1 MSTPDKTEPQTI
13 PSDDIDLFDV
23 LKTLLKHKRWVIGSV
38 IALGGAAL
46 ALSLLLPPLY
56 SSTAKILPPQQQ
68 SSSTNM
74 LLGQLSGLAGMA
86 GVSGI
91 AGLKNPGDLYIGL
104 LQSRTVADNL
114 IQQFKLKQRYAAET
128 MDDARKALQSVST
141 ISSSSKDGLISIS
154 VEDKDPQFAAALA
167 NGYIAQL
174 IRLNQSL
181 AVTDA
186 AKRRLFF
193 DTQLKQTKTQL
204 AAAET
209 ALRQT
214 QERTGMIQPDGQ
226 VQAIMNTVTQLKA
239 SVAAKE
245 VQLEALRSYATEQNP
260 LYQRTKQE
268 LAGLKTQL
276 AKLESG
282 AEIAGDVMVPTGK
295 MPQSGL
301 EYLRRLRE
309 VKYQETIFELLA
321 KQYELARIDEAKDS
335 SQIQILDS
343 AVVPELR
350 SKPIRSLIMAAGL
363 VGGLMLGIA
372 LALLRERFHSAQQSG
387 RLHELNWALKE
398 R

>member
-1 MSTPDKTEPQTI
+1 MSTHDKAEAQTV
-13 PSDDIDLFDV
+13 PSDDIDLIAV
-23 LKTLLKHKRWVIGSV
+23 LKTSLKHRRWVIGSV
-38 IALGGAAL
+38 IALGSGAL
-46 ALSLLLPPLY
+46 ILSLTLPPLY
-56 SSTAKILPPQQQ
+56 TATAKILPPQQQ
-68 SSSTNM
+68 SSSMNM
-74 LLGQLSGLAGMA
+74 LLGQLGGLAGAA
-86 GVSGI
+86 GGI
-91 AGLKNPGDLYIGL
+91 AGLKNPGELYIGL

-114 IQQFKLKQRYAAET
+114 IQQFKLKQRYATET
-128 MDDARKALQSVST
+128 MDETRKALQSASA
-141 ISSSSKDGLISIS
+141 ISSGKDGLISIN

-193 DTQLKQTKTQL
+193 ETQLKQTKGQL
-204 AAAET
+204 ASAET

-239 SVAAKE
+239 SIAAKE

-260 LYQRTKQE
+260 LYQRSRQE

-276 AKLESG
+276 AKLENG

-343 AVVPELR
+343 AAIPELR
-350 SKPIRSLIMAAGL
+350 SKPIRSLITAAGL
-363 VGGLMLGIA
+363 FSGLVLGIA
-372 LALLRERFHSAQQSG
+372 LALLRERFRIAQQSG

>member
-1 MSTPDKTEPQTI
+1 MSTHDRAEAQTV
-13 PSDDIDLFDV
+13 PSE
-23 LKTLLKHKRWVIGSV
+23 
-38 IALGGAAL
+38 
-46 ALSLLLPPLY
+46 
-56 SSTAKILPPQQQ
+56 
-68 SSSTNM
+68 SSSMNM
-74 LLGQLSGLAGMA
+74 LLGQLGGLAGAA
-86 GVSGI
+86 GGI
-91 AGLKNPGDLYIGL
+91 AGLKNPGELYIGL

-114 IQQFKLKQRYAAET
+114 IQQFKLKQRYATET
-128 MDDARKALQSVST
+128 MDETRKALQSASAFN
-141 ISSSSKDGLISIS
+141 SGKDGLISIN

-193 DTQLKQTKTQL
+193 ETQLKQTKEQL
-204 AAAET
+204 ASAET

-239 SVAAKE
+239 NIAAKE

-260 LYQRTKQE
+260 LYQRSRQE

-276 AKLESG
+276 AKLENG

-343 AVVPELR
+343 AAIPELK
-350 SKPIRSLIMAAGL
+350 SKPVRSLITAAGL
-363 VGGLMLGIA
+363 FSGLVLGIA
-372 LALLRERFHSAQQSG
+372 LALLRERFQIAQQSG

>member
-1 MSTPDKTEPQTI
+1 MSTHDKAEAQTV
-13 PSDDIDLFDV
+13 PSDDIDLITV
-23 LKTLLKHKRWVIGSV
+23 LKTSLKHRRWVIGSV
-38 IALGGAAL
+38 IALGSGAL
-46 ALSLLLPPLY
+46 ILTLTLPPLY
-56 SSTAKILPPQQQ
+56 TATAKILPPQPQN
-68 SSSTNM
+68 SSMNM
-74 LLGQLSGLAGMA
+74 LLGQLGGLAGAA
-86 GVSGI
+86 GGI
-91 AGLKNPGDLYIGL
+91 AGLKNPGELYIGL

-114 IQQFKLKQRYAAET
+114 IQQFKLKQRYATET
-128 MDDARKALQSVST
+128 MDETRKALQSASA
-141 ISSSSKDGLISIS
+141 ISSGKDGLISIN

-193 DTQLKQTKTQL
+193 ETQLKQTKEQL
-204 AAAET
+204 TAAET

-239 SVAAKE
+239 SIAAKE

-260 LYQRTKQE
+260 LYQRSRQE

-276 AKLESG
+276 AKLENG

-343 AVVPELR
+343 AAIPELR
-350 SKPIRSLIMAAGL
+350 SKPIRSLITATGLFSGL
-363 VGGLMLGIA
+363 VLGIA
-372 LALLRERFHSAQQSG
+372 LALLRERFRIAQQSG
-387 RLHELNWALKE
+387 RLHELNWVLKE

>member
-68 SSSTNM
+68 NSSMNM
-74 LLGQLSGLAGMA
+74 LLGQLGGLASMA
-86 GVSGI
+86 GVGGST
-91 AGLKNPGDLYIGL
+91 GLKNPGDLYIGL

-114 IQQFKLKQRYAAET
+114 IQQFKLKQRYTAET
-128 MDDARKALQSVST
+128 MDETRKALQNASA
-141 ISSSSKDGLISIS
+141 ISSSKDGLISIS

-193 DTQLKQTKTQL
+193 ETQLKQTKTQL

-282 AEIAGDVMVPTGK
+282 AETAGDVMVPTGK

-343 AVVPELR
+343 AVVPELK
-350 SKPIRSLIMAAGL
+350 SKPVRSLITAAGL
-363 VGGLMLGIA
+363 VVGLMLGIT

-387 RLHELNWALKE
+387 RLHELSWAFKE

>member
-1 MSTPDKTEPQTI
+1 MSTHDRAEAQTV
-13 PSDDIDLFDV
+13 PSDDIDLIAV
-23 LKTLLKHKRWVIGSV
+23 LKTLLKHRRWVIGSV
-38 IALGGAAL
+38 IALGCSAL
-46 ALSLLLPPLY
+46 ILSLTLPPLY
-56 SSTAKILPPQQQ
+56 TSTAKILPPQQQ
-68 SSSTNM
+68 SSSMNL
-74 LLGQLSGLAGMA
+74 LLGQLGGLAGAA
-86 GVSGI
+86 GGI
-91 AGLKNPGDLYIGL
+91 AGLKNPGELYIGL

-114 IQQFKLKQRYAAET
+114 IQQFKLKQRYATET
-128 MDDARKALQSVST
+128 MDETRKALQSAST
-141 ISSSSKDGLISIS
+141 FNSGKDGLISIN

-167 NGYIAQL
+167 NGYITQL

-193 DTQLKQTKTQL
+193 ETQLKQTKEQL
-204 AAAET
+204 TAAET

-239 SVAAKE
+239 SIAAKE
-245 VQLEALRSYATEQNP
+245 VQLESLRSYATEQNP
-260 LYQRTKQE
+260 LYQRSRQE

-276 AKLESG
+276 AKLENG

-343 AVVPELR
+343 AAIPELK
-350 SKPIRSLIMAAGL
+350 SKPVRSLITAAGL
-363 VGGLMLGIA
+363 FSGLVLGIA
-372 LALLRERFHSAQQSG
+372 LALLRERFQIAQQSG

>member
-1 MSTPDKTEPQTI
+1 MSIHDKAEPQTI
-13 PSDDIDLFDV
+13 SNDEINLFDV
-23 LKTLLKHKRWVIGSV
+23 LKILLKHKRWVIGSV
-38 IALGGAAL
+38 IALGSGAL
-46 ALSLLLPPLY
+46 VLSLLLPPLY
-56 SSTAKILPPQQQ
+56 TSSAKLLPPQQQ

-74 LLGQLSGLAGMA
+74 LLGQLGGLAGMA
-86 GVSGI
+86 GGI

-114 IQQFKLKQRYAAET
+114 IQQFKLKQRYATDT
-128 MDDARKALQSVST
+128 MDETRKALQNASV
-141 ISSSSKDGLISIS
+141 ISSNSKDGLISIS

-193 DTQLKQTKTQL
+193 ETQLKQTKTQL

-260 LYQRTKQE
+260 LYLRTKQE

-276 AKLESG
+276 AKLENG
-282 AEIAGDVMVPTGK
+282 AETAGDVMVPTGK

-350 SKPIRSLIMAAGL
+350 SKPVRSLIMAAGL

-372 LALLRERFHSAQQSG
+372 LALLRERFHSAQQSS

>member
-1 MSTPDKTEPQTI
+1 MSIPDKTEPQTI
-13 PSDDIDLFDV
+13 LSDDINLFDV
-23 LKTLLKHKRWVIGSV
+23 LKILLKHKRWVIGSV
-38 IALGGAAL
+38 IALGSGAL
-46 ALSLLLPPLY
+46 VLSLLLPPLY

-68 SSSTNM
+68 SSSMNL
-74 LLGQLSGLAGMA
+74 LLGQLGGLAGAA
-86 GVSGI
+86 GGI
-91 AGLKNPGDLYIGL
+91 TGLKNPVDLYIGL
-104 LQSRTVADNL
+104 LQSRTVADSL

-128 MDDARKALQSVST
+128 MDETRKALQSASA
-141 ISSSSKDGLISIS
+141 ISSSKDGLISIS

-193 DTQLKQTKTQL
+193 ETQLKQTKAQL

-282 AEIAGDVMVPTGK
+282 AETAGDVMVPTGK

-343 AVVPELR
+343 AVVPELK
-350 SKPIRSLIMAAGL
+350 SKPVRSLITAAGL
-363 VGGLMLGIA
+363 VVGLMLGIT

-387 RLHELNWALKE
+387 RLHELSWAFKE

>member
-1 MSTPDKTEPQTI
+1 MSIHDKAEPQ
-13 PSDDIDLFDV
+13 PLSSNNVDLLDV

-38 IALGGAAL
+38 IALGSGAL
-46 ALSLLLPPLY
+46 VLSLLLPPLY
-56 SSTAKILPPQQQ
+56 SATAKILPPQQQ
-68 SSSTNM
+68 NSSMN
-74 LLGQLSGLAGMA
+74 LLLSQLGGLAGAA
-86 GVSGI
+86 GGI
-91 AGLKNPGDLYIGL
+91 AGLKNPGDLYTGL
-104 LQSRTVADNL
+104 LQSRTVADGL
-114 IQQFKLKQRYAAET
+114 IQQFKLKQRYATDT
-128 MDDARKALQSVST
+128 MDETRRALQSAST
-141 ISSSSKDGLISIS
+141 ITSSNKDGLISIS

-174 IRLNQSL
+174 TQLNQSL

-193 DTQLKQTKTQL
+193 ETQLKQTKTQL
-204 AAAET
+204 TSAET

-226 VQAIMNTVTQLKA
+226 VQAIMNTVTLLKA
-239 SVAAKE
+239 NIAAKE

-268 LAGLKTQL
+268 LMGLKTQL
-276 AKLESG
+276 AKLENG
-282 AEIAGDVMVPTGK
+282 AETSGNIMVPTGK

-343 AVVPELR
+343 AVVPELK
-350 SKPIRSLIMAAGL
+350 SKPVRSLITAAGL
-363 VGGLMLGIA
+363 VGGLVLGIA

>member
-1 MSTPDKTEPQTI
+1 MSTHDRAEAQTV
-13 PSDDIDLFDV
+13 PSDDIDLITV
-23 LKTLLKHKRWVIGSV
+23 LKTLLKHRRWVIGSV
-38 IALGGAAL
+38 IALGSGAL
-46 ALSLLLPPLY
+46 ILSLTLPPLY
-56 SSTAKILPPQQQ
+56 TSTAKILPPQQQ
-68 SSSTNM
+68 NSSMNM
-74 LLGQLSGLAGMA
+74 LLGQLGGLAGAA
-86 GVSGI
+86 GGI
-91 AGLKNPGDLYIGL
+91 AGLKNPGELYIGL

-114 IQQFKLKQRYAAET
+114 IQQFKLKQRYATET
-128 MDDARKALQSVST
+128 MDETRKALQSASAFN
-141 ISSSSKDGLISIS
+141 SGKDGLISIN

-193 DTQLKQTKTQL
+193 ETQLKQTKEQL
-204 AAAET
+204 ATAET

-239 SVAAKE
+239 SIAAKE

-260 LYQRTKQE
+260 LYQRSRQE

-276 AKLESG
+276 AKLENG
-282 AEIAGDVMVPTGK
+282 AAIAGDVMVPTGK

-343 AVVPELR
+343 AAIPELR
-350 SKPIRSLIMAAGL
+350 SKPIRSLITVVGLFSGL
-363 VGGLMLGIA
+363 VLGIA
-372 LALLRERFHSAQQSG
+372 LALLRERFQIAQQSG